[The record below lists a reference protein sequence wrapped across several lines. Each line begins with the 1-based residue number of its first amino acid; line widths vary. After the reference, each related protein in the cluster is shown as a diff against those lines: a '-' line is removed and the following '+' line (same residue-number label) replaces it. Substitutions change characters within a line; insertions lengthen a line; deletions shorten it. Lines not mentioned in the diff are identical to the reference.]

1 MIFVF
6 AWLTSLSMIVSRPI
20 YVSENGIVSFSL
32 MTEYYSI
39 VRMYCSFFTH
49 SSVNGR
55 RLIPCLGTVNSDAHT
70 LRHIQILIP
79 QWGLLWQDAFHS
91 AFHPP
96 APPSTHTPPA
106 ETQLSCV
113 PHSVSLP
120 FIILISICA
129 FVILHLLGFCLYH
142 VFSVQIESL
151 GKMDILFSSLDSCFK
166 K

>member
-32 MTEYYSI
+32 MAEYYSI
-39 VRMYCSFFTH
+39 VRMYRSFFTH

-79 QWGLLWQDAFHS
+79 QWGLLWQDAFHA

-106 ETQLSCV
+106 ETQLSC
-113 PHSVSLP
+113 SSL
-120 FIILISICA
+120 C
-129 FVILHLLGFCLYH
+129 FVTLYH
-142 VFSVQIESL
+142 LNLYLCICYIAPFRF
-151 GKMDILFSSLDSCFK
+151 LFISCVLCPDWVLRKNGYTLLIFGFMF
-166 K
+166 